1 MTDAPICPTCK
12 KRPRVKAISPNAQ
25 KTYQAYCSECHS
37 KKQLLYKKKKR
48 DAINSTSCR
57 IEDHLLCPICEQRK
71 IHPHLKFCESCHN
84 DRRSTQ
90 PLIWYQIYSKLKILN
105 EYIENNAE
113 FPPEITTNTK
123 IDLLIEVDQF
133 AEFIKDIKEGIKDG

>member
-1 MTDAPICPTCK
+1 
-12 KRPRVKAISPNAQ
+12 
-25 KTYQAYCSECHS
+25 
-37 KKQLLYKKKKR
+37 
-48 DAINSTSCR
+48 
-57 IEDHLLCPICEQRK
+57 
-71 IHPHLKFCESCHN
+71 
-84 DRRSTQ
+84 
-90 PLIWYQIYSKLKILN
+90 LKILN